1 MKKYLKI
8 VKDLLLQY
16 FDSVEFQQI
25 PHTKNV
31 EADFLARLTS
41 SNVHGISPELC
52 METRG
57 QPSIEG

>member
-8 VKDLLLQY
+8 VKDLLQY
-16 FDSVEFQQI
+16 FNSVEFQQI
-25 PHTKNV
+25 PRAKNV

-41 SNVHGISPELC
+41 SDVYGISLEFC
-52 METRG
+52 METRR